1 MEFTCQMCQ
10 TKLTTADIARQ
21 TLSVPTCVGNSHRGP
36 FEPIDPAYPPV
47 QTRPAVYT
55 ARKAVQL

>member
-10 TKLTTADIARQ
+10 ARLTTADIARQ
-21 TLSVPTCVGNSHRGP
+21 TLSVPTCVGESHRGP
-36 FEPIDPAYPPV
+36 FEPVALPYPYV

-55 ARKAVQL
+55 ARRAVQL